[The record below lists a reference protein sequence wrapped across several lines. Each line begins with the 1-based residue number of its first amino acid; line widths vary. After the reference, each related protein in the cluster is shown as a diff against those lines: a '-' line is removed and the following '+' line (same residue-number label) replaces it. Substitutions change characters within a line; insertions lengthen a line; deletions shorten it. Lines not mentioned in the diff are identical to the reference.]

1 MVLKGKTC
9 DQTFLNGKIDEL
21 RSLAQTQDAEGI
33 RSLLKE
39 IVPEYNPT
47 PRH

>member
-9 DQTFLNGKIDEL
+9 DQTLLNNQIDEL
-21 RSLAQTQDAEGI
+21 RSLAQTQNAEGI

-39 IVPEYNPT
+39 IVPEYKPT
-47 PRH
+47 PHH